1 MVKLDIL
8 KSREEWL
15 ENRTRIG
22 GSEAAAIVGMNPYM
36 SNTELWD
43 IKTGAKEHEDISAKP
58 YVAYGVAAEP
68 LQRELFKLDYPNYSV
83 WYEENNMFT
92 NDSYPFAHASLDGV
106 LKDERGRSGILEIK
120 TTNIVRSEMSDKWKD
135 RIPDNY
141 YIQLLHYLI
150 VTEFEFAV
158 LRAQLKWERDDDVF
172 CQIRHYHIERK
183 DVEED
188 IEYLIR
194 EERAFW
200 ESVQSG
206 RRPAKI
212 LKL

>member
-1 MVKLDIL
+1 MVKLEIL

-15 ENRTRIG
+15 ERRTRIG

-43 IKTGAKEHEDISAKP
+43 IKTGAKEHEDISVKP

-68 LQRELFKLDYPNYSV
+68 LQRELFKLDYPKYSV
-83 WYEENNMFT
+83 WHEENNMFT
-92 NDSYPFAHASLDGV
+92 NASYPFAHASLDGV
-106 LKDERGRSGILEIK
+106 LRDERGRSGILEIK
-120 TTNIVRSEMSDKWKD
+120 TTNIASSAMSDKWKD
-135 RIPDNY
+135 RVPDNY
-141 YIQLLHYLI
+141 YIQILHYLM
-150 VTEFEFAV
+150 VTEFDFAV

-200 ESVQSG
+200 ESVQNG
-206 RRPAKI
+206 TRPARI